1 MSNTNLQ
8 DAAFAQT
15 ATAPSAGAVEAVE
28 PSTKNPLRSGLAAAR
43 EQAQEVSEVMNEK
56 IADLSNA
63 AKRTARETGEKVRD
77 YAREQSDKARE
88 YAREQG
94 DKAREFAREQ
104 YEARSEQVRRGYSV
118 AKENVSEWSDDL
130 TDYVRENPG
139 RSLLAAAGV
148 GFLLGLLVRS
158 IRRD

>member
-1 MSNTNLQ
+1 MSKSKLQ
-8 DAAFAQT
+8 DATAAQADADAAPIDT
-15 ATAPSAGAVEAVE
+15 AQADAAEAAE
-28 PSTKNPLRSGLAAAR
+28 PTTNHPLRRGLAAAR

-77 YAREQSDKARE
+77 YAREQ
-88 YAREQG
+88 G

-104 YEARSEQVRRGYSV
+104 YEARAEQIRRGYSQ

-148 GFLLGLLVRS
+148 GFLLGILVRS